1 MRSAGRSAIST
12 NSYLRVLK
20 VFVRWLNI
28 LGEDGTPLRVPTIS
42 APRLVPRTFSR
53 DELQCLLHVRPAT
66 MTEARIFV
74 LMQMYLD
81 TGARAE
87 ELLFSLPLRAE
98 LHRWLDLTP
107 DAPPTAY
114 LFPTPRG
121 HYSYRNPLRDFVT
134 LANSKGITG
143 KRVSFHTLR
152 HSFATL
158 YIANGGDPMR
168 LQRLLGHSTLTMTQ
182 KYVSLQTRDLS
193 NVHEQ
198 FSPLG
203 AALRG
208 RRR

>member
-1 MRSAGRSAIST
+1 M
-12 NSYLRVLK
+12 
-20 VFVRWLNI
+20 
-28 LGEDGTPLRVPTIS
+28 IS
-42 APRLVPRTFSR
+42 APRLVPRTFTP
-53 DELQCLLHVRPAT
+53 DELAALLHVRPAT

-81 TGARAE
+81 IGARAE
-87 ELLFSLPLRAE
+87 ELLALRRGDVNLNDLLIHITGKGARQRIVPFRLPLRAE
-98 LHRWLDLTP
+98 LHRWMDLTP
-107 DAPPTAY
+107 DGPPTAY

-121 HYSYRNPLRDFVT
+121 HYSYRNALRDFVT
-134 LANSKGITG
+134 LAKSKGITG
-143 KRVSFHTLR
+143 HRVSFHTLR

-168 LQRLLGHSTLTMTQ
+168 LQQLLGHSTLAMTQ